1 MSKGFVVA
9 WMLFMHVL
17 DDYTLQGCLGNL
29 KQRQF
34 WKDHAPDR
42 MYRFDYIVA
51 LVMHAVSWSFCI
63 MLPLAV
69 YAGFSCH
76 AAFLGM
82 FFGNV
87 CVHAAVDD
95 LKANRHKINL
105 ITDQAIHIAQIFLT
119 ALLLW

>member
-17 DDYTLQGCLGNL
+17 DDYKLQGCLGNL

-69 YAGFSCH
+69 YA
-76 AAFLGM
+76 
-82 FFGNV
+82 
-87 CVHAAVDD
+87 
-95 LKANRHKINL
+95 
-105 ITDQAIHIAQIFLT
+105 
-119 ALLLW
+119 